1 MLRFEKSMLNKC
13 FGEAFS
19 VLDVKFCFVVCL
31 AFSLTT
37 PSFAQPRGFA
47 GRESNGSLLE
57 IGSRLPAVKLLDEQ
71 GKEFSTSDLSGQ
83 YTVLVFGCL
92 T

>member
-1 MLRFEKSMLNKC
+1 MLRFANSTLNQC
-13 FGEAFS
+13 FMEGFS
-19 VLDVKFCFVVCL
+19 VFDVKFCFVLCL
-31 AFSLTT
+31 ALALTV

-57 IGSRLPAVKLLDEQ
+57 IGSTLPAVKLLDEQ
-71 GKEFSTSDLSGQ
+71 GKEFSTSDLGGQ
-83 YTVLVFGCL
+83 YAVLVFGCL

>member
-1 MLRFEKSMLNKC
+1 M
-13 FGEAFS
+13 EAFP
-19 VLDVKFCFVVCL
+19 VFDVKFCFVFCL
-31 AFSLTT
+31 AFALTT

-71 GKEFSTSDLSGQ
+71 GKEFSTSDLGGQ
-83 YTVLVFGCL
+83 YTVFVFGCL